1 MCVTNTFLNY
11 IVKPLKCRGVSN
23 FHVSIDIIIVIN
35 EYLIIQYQS
44 ITFLYRQL
52 YSISISPSFLLVL
65 DGVEHK
71 LVVEEPDEV
80 EGAEAGGR
88 AQRQVP
94 DYHRRVE

>member
-1 MCVTNTFLNY
+1 M
-11 IVKPLKCRGVSN
+11 
-23 FHVSIDIIIVIN
+23 
-35 EYLIIQYQS
+35 
-44 ITFLYRQL
+44 
-52 YSISISPSFLLVL
+52 L

-94 DYHRRVE
+94 DYHRRVEWPPLKTILDY